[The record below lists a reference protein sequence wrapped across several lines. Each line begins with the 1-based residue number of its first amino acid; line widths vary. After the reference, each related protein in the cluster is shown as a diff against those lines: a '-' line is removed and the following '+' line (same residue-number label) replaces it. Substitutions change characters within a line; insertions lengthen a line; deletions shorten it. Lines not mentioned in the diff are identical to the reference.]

1 MKPGYGRIDLVL
13 IVTVLMIA
21 VMGILAIY
29 SATYVKGETPG
40 HLNPTV
46 VKQIIW
52 VIFGL
57 LLMLII
63 ASFDYIHMLNLSYLA
78 YILTLLLLLYLMLF
92 GGERFGAKRWID
104 LGVIS
109 IQPSEF
115 AKITVIFVLAG
126 FLGARKDKVGSL
138 DNYVYSALI
147 VMPAFLLIFLQ
158 PDLGTSLVLIPILF
172 AILFVCGENIKYIL
186 TTFIL
191 GLLSVPILW
200 NLLKDYQKSRL
211 LVFINPNIDPL
222 GAGYTIIQSRIAIG
236 SGGIF
241 GKGWL
246 NGTQSQLK
254 FLPER
259 HTDFI
264 FSVIGEEW
272 GFMGG
277 VVLLGLFSLLI
288 YRSLKIIDGVDDI
301 SGKAVVTGA
310 VTLIAFQVL
319 VNIAMTIGLMPV
331 VGLPLPMISYG
342 GSNALAFLVCMGF
355 ILSVS
360 RVRKR

>member
-1 MKPGYGRIDLVL
+1 MKPGYGKVDLVL
-13 IVTVLMIA
+13 LVTVVMIA
-21 VMGILAIY
+21 IVGILAVY
-29 SATYVKGETPG
+29 SATYVRGQETG
-40 HLNPTV
+40 HLHPTV

-52 VIFGL
+52 IVFGL
-57 LLMLII
+57 VLMTII
-63 ASFDYIHMLNLSYLA
+63 ASLDYVHILNFSYLA
-78 YILTLLLLLYLMLF
+78 YGVTLTLLLYLLIF

-104 LGVIS
+104 LGFLS

-115 AKITVIFVLAG
+115 AKITVIFVLAA
-126 FLGARKDKVGSL
+126 FLGTRKEKSGSL
-138 DNYVYSALI
+138 DNYVYSCLI
-147 VMPAFLLIFLQ
+147 VIPAFLLIFLQ
-158 PDLGTSLVLIPILF
+158 PDLGTSLVLLPILF
-172 AILFVCGENIKYIL
+172 AILFVCRENIKYIV
-186 TTFIL
+186 TTL
-191 GLLSVPILW
+191 MLALLSLPILW

-211 LVFINPNIDPL
+211 MVFINPDIDPL

-236 SGGIF
+236 SGGLF

-272 GFMGG
+272 GLMGG
-277 VVLLGLFSLLI
+277 VFILTLFSILV
-288 YRSLKIIDGVDDI
+288 YRSIKIIDGVDDI
-301 SGKAVVTGA
+301 AGKAVVTG
-310 VTLIAFQVL
+310 VITLVSFQVL
-319 VNIAMTIGLMPV
+319 VNIAMTVGLMPV

-355 ILSVS
+355 VLSVS